1 MQGRGYRRGCGW
13 CSFANTRLPTFN
25 SLEADRPRVDSTQLK
40 GCVRPQTF
48 VDRHETFVTVCFETV
63 HECLWTLERLEV
75 SKRAFRGPG
84 GKRPRSF
91 WDPEMIRLNSK
102 GCVRSWTVTNVC
114 DRPRMFVDHPRMFVD
129 RPRMFVDRPRMF
141 LTVHES
147 FVTGPQQKHSWTG
160 PGPTIARDST
170 VYK

>member
-1 MQGRGYRRGCGW
+1 MEVHHGCRVVVVVVVVVGVRSPILGFQRSIRW
-13 CSFANTRLPTFN
+13 KPT
-25 SLEADRPRVDSTQLK
+25 RPRVDSTQLK

-91 WDPEMIRLNSK
+91 WDPELIRLNSK

-129 RPRMFVDRPRMF
+129 RPRTFRDRRAHTASGCCSAPTR
-141 LTVHES
+141 
-147 FVTGPQQKHSWTG
+147 
-160 PGPTIARDST
+160 GPTRRAGCT
-170 VYK
+170 

>member
-1 MQGRGYRRGCGW
+1 MEVRCTRGCCCGCGCGW
-13 CSFANTRLPTFN
+13 RTWRSCATTRASNVQFVGST
-25 SLEADRPRVDSTQLK
+25 RPRVDSTQLK

-63 HECLWTLERLEV
+63 HECLWTLERLEE
-75 SKRAFRGPG
+75 RFE
-84 GKRPRSF
+84 
-91 WDPEMIRLNSK
+91 DPELIRLNSK